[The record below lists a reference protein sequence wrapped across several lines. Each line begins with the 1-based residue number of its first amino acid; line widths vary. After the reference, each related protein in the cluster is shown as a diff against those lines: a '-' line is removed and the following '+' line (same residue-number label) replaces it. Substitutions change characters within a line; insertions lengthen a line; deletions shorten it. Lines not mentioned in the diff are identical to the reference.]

1 MPLYLCLVIIYVLVT
16 NHLSHGSVLIH
27 VIPSYGIVYLMRIT
41 HVLVCVMTIMMVAI
55 ISNFTGMICYRY
67 EHLSVY
73 INYCVYSTQIPSQ
86 SAYLRACFIVS
97 LAMFYFV
104 FIHSYLTCTRRSL
117 MATYISIWVTYILIF
132 GVLHTICLVWS
143 IYSSKKI
150 FKISLKNLAFLLL
163 VTTQLCVLANDIE
176 QNPRD

>member
-1 MPLYLCLVIIYVLVT
+1 MPLDICLVT

-73 INYCVYSTQIPSQ
+73 INHLYSTQIPSQ
-86 SAYLRACFIVS
+86 SAYSRACFIVS

-143 IYSSKKI
+143 VNSSRKI
-150 FKISLKNLAFLLL
+150 FQISKLAFLLL
-163 VTTQLCVLANDIE
+163 VIMQLCVLANDIE